1 VIRVSVSYVCKE
13 GNEHVFS
20 ECSLAWRVCVCHCV
34 WLVAFKTRDGALP
47 LNSERRGL
55 EKKKCV
61 PVIEESNC

>member
-1 VIRVSVSYVCKE
+1 VSYVCKE

-20 ECSLAWRVCVCHCV
+20 ECSLAGRVCVCHCV
-34 WLVAFKTRDGALP
+34 WLAFKTRDGALP